1 MSNPSPFNYPAQ
13 RAIIAGKLREIRIS
27 KGIETRNLSAKL
39 NIRSDTLSQIELGKQ
54 RLPSE
59 LLPAWCEVLEV
70 SIDSVFQIEKPK
82 QREERKRRKECES
95 YVETFSKLS
104 PEYRDL
110 VLKHL
115 KMVADIDR
123 SKG

>member
-1 MSNPSPFNYPAQ
+1 MTKSKQSDLQRRKISIANQLRIYRLDAEITALDMAKRIKIPAY
-13 RAIIAGKLREIRIS
+13 
-27 KGIETRNLSAKL
+27 
-39 NIRSDTLSQIELGKQ
+39 TLSKMETGQQTI
-54 RLPSE
+54 PVE
-59 LLPAWCEVLEV
+59 LLPVWCKELGVA
-70 SIDSVFQIEKPK
+70 IDSVFQIEKPK